1 MKVSD
6 FIIRRLE
13 EHGVRDVFL
22 LSGGGMMHLL
32 DSLAQSEKIHP
43 WYTLHEQAAAVCAE
57 AASQVNGQLGVCMVT
72 SGPGAT
78 NAITG
83 AVNAWIDSD
92 PVLVIS
98 GQAKTSDL
106 VGDRGVRQTGSQE
119 VNITAMMRCAS
130 NYAVTIQDKKM
141 VKYHLDKA
149 IYLATHGRKGTVWVD
164 VPLDIQGAQVE
175 EDTLT
180 AFDPAAEGLVP
191 TSTVSEGDLDDVL
204 QLLRTAKRPL
214 VLAGKGVLL
223 DQAAPLLREFC
234 RRLQIPALATC
245 PAKMVFADEDP
256 LYFGQPGSPA
266 PRYSNWI
273 VQSCD
278 LLLTVGSRLNT
289 AVTVFDETRFASQAK
304 QIIVDIDKN
313 EIAKLRIPFAKALV
327 CGARDFLARL
337 NARVE
342 DMAPLDTAKWLEY
355 CRAAKAAYPIWKERQ
370 PNPQSQ
376 VNAYLFGHLLSN
388 FICPEDVHV
397 YSSTGRASVIS
408 AICYERKEGQ
418 AVVDLEGLG
427 SMGFALPAAIGA
439 CIASGKRRTVVIDGD
454 GSMQH
459 NLQELA
465 LIRGYGLPI
474 KLFVLNNGGY
484 SSISVMQDHHFHGRH
499 AGCDAASGVFLCDM
513 KKAAGL
519 YGLRYDV
526 IRGDEEIEP
535 VLRRVMADDE
545 PVLCEFFVDRTFDEI
560 PKAVSRVNPDGTM
573 TSSSLEDL
581 FPFLPKEETQRWM
594 RAAEDAK

>member
-6 FIIRRLE
+6 YIIRRLE
-13 EHGVRDVFL
+13 EHGVKDVFL

-32 DSLAQSEKIHP
+32 DSAFRSKTIRP
-43 WYTLHEQAAAVCAE
+43 WCNLHEQACAVCAE
-57 AASQVNGQLGVCMVT
+57 AYAQVTGGLGVCMVT

-119 VNITAMMRCAS
+119 VNITAMVRDVT
-130 NYAVTIQDKKM
+130 NYAVTVADKNM

-149 IYLATHGRKGTVWVD
+149 VYLATHGRKGTVWVD

-175 EDTLT
+175 ESALVE
-180 AFDPAAEGLVP
+180 FDPAAEGLIP
-191 TSTVSEGDLDDVL
+191 DYAVSGNDLDEIL
-204 QLLRTAKRPL
+204 AMLKSAKRPL

-223 DQAAPLLREFC
+223 GRADGLLREFC
-234 RRLQIPALATC
+234 RRLQIPELSTW
-245 PAKMVFADEDP
+245 PARMVFSDDDP

-273 VQSCD
+273 LQSCD
-278 LLLTVGSRLNT
+278 FLLTIGSRLNP
-289 AVTVFDETRFASQAK
+289 AVTIFDEAHFASQARHV
-304 QIIVDIDKN
+304 IVDIDRN
-313 EIAKLRIPFAKALV
+313 EIAKLQMEFAKAVV
-327 CGARDFLARL
+327 CDAGTFLTEL
-337 NARVE
+337 NAR
-342 DMAPLDTAKWLEY
+342 AQGLGPLDTAAWLSY
-355 CRAAKAAYPIWKERQ
+355 CRSAREAYPAWREAQ
-370 PNPQSQ
+370 PRPQGQ
-376 VNAYLFGHLLSN
+376 VNAYLFGHILSDY
-388 FICPEDVHV
+388 IRPEDVKV
-397 YSSTGRASVIS
+397 YSSTGRASVVS
-408 AICYERKEGQ
+408 GMCYERKEGQ
-418 AVVDLEGLG
+418 AVVDLESLG
-427 SMGFALPAAIGA
+427 SMGFALPAAIGG
-439 CIASGKRRTVVIDGD
+439 CIASGKRRTITIEGD

-484 SSISVMQDHHFHGRH
+484 SSISVMQDNHFQGRH
-499 AGCDAASGVFLCDM
+499 AGCDAASGVFFCDM
-513 KKAAGL
+513 KKVAEL
-519 YGLRYDV
+519 YGLRYDA
-526 IRGDEEIEP
+526 IHSDGEIEP

-573 TSSSLEDL
+573 SSSSMEDL
-581 FPFLPKEETQRWM
+581 FPFLPREETEKWLK
-594 RAAEDAK
+594 AAEGV

>member
-6 FIIRRLE
+6 FIVRRLE
-13 EHGVRDVFL
+13 EHGVKDVFL

-32 DSLAQSEKIHP
+32 DSVFQSEVIHP
-43 WYTLHEQAAAVCAE
+43 WCNLHEQASAICAE
-57 AASQVNGQLGVCMVT
+57 AYAQVTGGLGVCMVT

-106 VGDRGVRQTGSQE
+106 VGERGVRQTGSQE
-119 VNITAMMRCAS
+119 VNITAMMQS
-130 NYAVTIQDKKM
+130 VTNYAVTVTDKRM

-149 IYLATHGRKGTVWVD
+149 VYLATHGRKGTVWLD

-175 EDTLT
+175 ESEL
-180 AFDPAAEGLVP
+180 AEFDPAGEGLVSD
-191 TSTVSEGDLDDVL
+191 TAVSDGDLDEIL
-204 QLLRTAKRPL
+204 AMLKSAKRPL

-223 DQAAPLLREFC
+223 SRADNILRELC
-234 RRLQIPALATC
+234 HRLQIPELSTW
-245 PAKMVFADEDP
+245 PARMVFSDDDP

-273 VQSCD
+273 LQSCD
-278 LLLTVGSRLNT
+278 LLLTIGSRLNP
-289 AVTVFDETRFASQAK
+289 AVTIFDEAHFACQARH
-304 QIIVDIDKN
+304 IMVDIDRN
-313 EIAKLRIPFAKALV
+313 EIAKLHMSFAKTVV
-327 CGARDFLARL
+327 CDAGTFLAEL
-337 NARVE
+337 NARSRGLG
-342 DMAPLDTAKWLEY
+342 PLDTEAWLAY
-355 CRAAKAAYPIWKERQ
+355 CRSAKEAYPAWRETQ
-370 PNPQSQ
+370 PKPQSQ
-376 VNAYLFGHLLSN
+376 VNAYLFGHILSDLL
-388 FICPEDVHV
+388 CPEDVKV

-408 AICYERKEGQ
+408 GMCYERKAGQ
-418 AVVDLEGLG
+418 TVVDLESLG

-439 CIASGKRRTVVIDGD
+439 CIASGKRRTVTIEGD

-465 LIRGYGLPI
+465 LIRGYGLPV

-484 SSISVMQDHHFHGRH
+484 SSISVMQDNHFQGRH
-499 AGCDAASGVFLCDM
+499 AGCDEASGVFFCDM
-513 KKAAGL
+513 KRVAEL
-519 YGLRYDV
+519 YDLRYESIHSD
-526 IRGDEEIEP
+526 GEIEP
-535 VLRRVMADDE
+535 VLRRVMADDA

-573 TSSSLEDL
+573 SSSSLEDL
-581 FPFLPKEETQRWM
+581 FPFLPGEETEKWL
-594 RAAEDAK
+594 RAAERIR

>member
-6 FIIRRLE
+6 YIIRRLE
-13 EHGVRDVFL
+13 EHGVKDIFL

-32 DSLAQSEKIHP
+32 DSVFRSEIIHP
-43 WYTLHEQAAAVCAE
+43 WCNLHEQASAICAE
-57 AASQVNGQLGVCMVT
+57 AYAQATGGLGVCMVT

-98 GQAKTSDL
+98 GQAKTVDL

-119 VNITAMMRCAS
+119 VNIVAMMRPVS
-130 NYAVTIQDKKM
+130 NYAVTVTDKTM

-149 IYLATHGRKGTVWVD
+149 VYLATHGRKGTVWLD

-175 EDTLT
+175 ERDLVE
-180 AFDPAAEGLVP
+180 FDPAAEGLVP
-191 TSTVSEGDLDDVL
+191 ASTIPDRELDDVL
-204 QLLRTAKRPL
+204 NLLKSAKRPV

-223 DQAAPLLREFC
+223 DQSASLLQDLC
-234 RRLQIPALATC
+234 CRLQIPVLATC
-245 PAKMVFADEDP
+245 PAKMAFSDDHP

-266 PRYSNWI
+266 PRYANWI
-273 VQSCD
+273 LQSCD
-278 LLLTVGSRLNT
+278 LLLTVGSRLNNS
-289 AVTVFDETRFASQAK
+289 VTVFDESHFACRAK
-304 QIIVDIDKN
+304 QIIVDIDAN
-313 EIAKLRIPFAKALV
+313 EIAKLHIPFAKALI
-327 CGARDFLARL
+327 CGARDFLTRM
-337 NARVE
+337 NART
-342 DMAPLDTAKWLEY
+342 DGMPPLKTEKWLEY
-355 CRAAKAAYPIWKERQ
+355 CRAAKMAYPVWKERQ
-370 PNPQSQ
+370 PTPQNQ
-376 VNAYLFGHLLSN
+376 VNAYLFGHLLSKH
-388 FICPEDVHV
+388 IRPEDIYV

-418 AVVDLEGLG
+418 TVVDLEGLG

-439 CIASGKRRTVVIDGD
+439 CIASGKRRTITIEGD

-484 SSISVMQDHHFHGRH
+484 SSISVMQDNHFQGRH
-499 AGCDAASGVFLCDM
+499 AGCDEASGVFLCDM
-513 KKAAGL
+513 KKAAEL
-519 YGLRYDV
+519 YGLYYEG
-526 IRGDEEIEP
+526 IHGDSEIEP
-535 VLRRVMADDE
+535 VLRRIMADDE

-560 PKAVSRVNPDGTM
+560 PKAVSRVNVDGSM
-573 TSSSLEDL
+573 SSSSLEDL
-581 FPFLPKEETQRWM
+581 YPFLPKEETEKWL
-594 RAAEDAK
+594 RAAESI

>member
-6 FIIRRLE
+6 YIIRRLE

-32 DSLAQSEKIHP
+32 DSVFRSERIHP
-43 WYTLHEQAAAVCAE
+43 WYNLHEQACAVCAE
-57 AASQVNGQLGVCMVT
+57 AYAQVTGGLGVCMVT

-119 VNITAMMRCAS
+119 VNITAMVQS
-130 NYAVTIQDKKM
+130 VTNYAVTVTDKKK

-175 EDTLT
+175 EGELVE
-180 AFDPAAEGLVP
+180 FDPAAEGLVP
-191 TSTVSEGDLDDVL
+191 DYAVSENDLDEIL
-204 QLLRTAKRPL
+204 EMIKSARRPL
-214 VLAGKGVLL
+214 VLAGKGVVLGHA
-223 DQAAPLLREFC
+223 DGVLREFC
-234 RRLQIPALATC
+234 GRLQIPELSTW
-245 PAKMVFADEDP
+245 PARMVFSDDDP

-273 VQSCD
+273 LRSCD
-278 LLLTVGSRLNT
+278 LLLTIGSRLNQ
-289 AVTVFDETRFASQAK
+289 AVTVFDEARFACQAK
-304 QIIVDIDKN
+304 HIIVDIDRN
-313 EIAKLRIPFAKALV
+313 EIEKLQMDFAKTVV
-327 CGARDFLARL
+327 CDAKTFLTRL
-337 NARVE
+337 NIRAVE
-342 DMAPLDTAKWLEY
+342 LGPLNTAAWLEY
-355 CRAAKAAYPIWKERQ
+355 CRSAKEAYPAWREVQ
-370 PNPQSQ
+370 PKPQSQ
-376 VNAYLFGHLLSN
+376 VNAYLFGHILSD
-388 FICPEDVHV
+388 FIRPKDVKV

-408 AICYERKEGQ
+408 GMCYERKAGQ
-418 AVVDLEGLG
+418 AVVDLESLG

-439 CIASGKRRTVVIDGD
+439 CVASGKRRTITIEGD

-484 SSISVMQDHHFHGRH
+484 SSISVMQDNHFQGRH
-499 AGCDAASGVFLCDM
+499 AGCDEASGVFLCDM
-513 KKAAGL
+513 KKVARL
-519 YGLRYDV
+519 YGLRYDA
-526 IRGDEEIEP
+526 IHSDGEIEP

-560 PKAVSRVNPDGTM
+560 PKAVSRVNVDGSM
-573 TSSSLEDL
+573 SSSSLEDL
-581 FPFLPKEETQRWM
+581 YPFLPKEETENWL
-594 RAAEDAK
+594 RAAESI